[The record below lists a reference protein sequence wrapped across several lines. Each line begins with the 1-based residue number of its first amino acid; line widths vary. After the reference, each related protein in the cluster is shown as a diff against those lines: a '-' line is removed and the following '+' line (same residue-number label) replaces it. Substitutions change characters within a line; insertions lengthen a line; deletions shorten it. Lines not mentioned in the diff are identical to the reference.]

1 MKKYVIALD
10 QGTTS
15 SRAVLIDHDGA
26 LCAMTQSELPQYFP
40 RPGWVEHDPR
50 EILSGQLKVLTELL
64 VAQGLGVDE
73 IDSIGI
79 TNQRE
84 TTIVWNRHTGE
95 PIYNAIVWQCRR
107 TTEMVERICSRP
119 GVAEA
124 ITRRTGLIPDAYYSA
139 SKIAWILDNVP
150 SAREWAEAGDLCF
163 GTVDSWLMWHLT
175 DGAVHATDPTN
186 ASRTMLFDIR
196 SGAWD
201 PWLCDLFGVPMGML
215 PEVRPSSGMFGTMHH
230 PVIAGDIPLCGV
242 AGDQQAALFGQ
253 CCFAPGQ
260 VKATFGTGCFLLMH
274 VGESP
279 CLSSHGLVTTVAA
292 TPPTTT
298 GLEYALE
305 GSIFMAGALF
315 QWLHE
320 GLGLIDDPR
329 QSDELARTVEDC
341 AGVYVVPAFA
351 GLGAPYWDADARGA
365 VYGLTRGVTRAH
377 LVRACLEAQAYQ
389 VHDVLRAMEEDSRV
403 TVSTL
408 SVDGGACR
416 NDFLL
421 EACADIVDAHIVRPQ
436 NVETTATGAAFLA
449 GLASGFWESTEE
461 VAALRKVDEEFSPT
475 MDAERRA
482 RLLRGWAD
490 CICRTQTHRG

>member
-196 SGAWD
+196 
-201 PWLCDLFGVPMGML
+201 FI
-215 PEVRPSSGMFGTMHH
+215 HH
-230 PVIAGDIPLCGV
+230 IKP
-242 AGDQQAALFGQ
+242 
-253 CCFAPGQ
+253 
-260 VKATFGTGCFLLMH
+260 
-274 VGESP
+274 
-279 CLSSHGLVTTVAA
+279 
-292 TPPTTT
+292 
-298 GLEYALE
+298 
-305 GSIFMAGALF
+305 
-315 QWLHE
+315 
-320 GLGLIDDPR
+320 
-329 QSDELARTVEDC
+329 
-341 AGVYVVPAFA
+341 
-351 GLGAPYWDADARGA
+351 
-365 VYGLTRGVTRAH
+365 
-377 LVRACLEAQAYQ
+377 
-389 VHDVLRAMEEDSRV
+389 
-403 TVSTL
+403 
-408 SVDGGACR
+408 
-416 NDFLL
+416 
-421 EACADIVDAHIVRPQ
+421 
-436 NVETTATGAAFLA
+436 
-449 GLASGFWESTEE
+449 
-461 VAALRKVDEEFSPT
+461 
-475 MDAERRA
+475 
-482 RLLRGWAD
+482 
-490 CICRTQTHRG
+490 